1 MDKQHRH
8 DLKRD
13 VFQEEVVH
21 SLDWLGEHRQL
32 ATRIGIGVVAA
43 AVIGGGIWY
52 YLGQQQFARQE
63 ELYKALRIY
72 NAEVTSENRPGIL
85 TYKDPAQKDK
95 DVRKA
100 LGDVIAKSAGS
111 FEGLSAKYYLASQE
125 LNQGKAAEAEKL
137 LRDVTGAGD
146 RNLRS
151 LGKLALGQL
160 LMGSGK
166 RAEGE
171 KLLRELMDN
180 PSALVSKE
188 QATIALAEGIA
199 RENAAEARKLL
210 EPLRGSDRGAVSR
223 SALTLLGQL
232 TAQGQ

>member
-13 VFQEEVVH
+13 VFQEEVAQ

-32 ATRIGIGVVAA
+32 ATRVGIGVVAA
-43 AVIGGGIWY
+43 AVIAGGIWY
-52 YLGQQQFARQE
+52 YLGQQRFARQE
-63 ELYKALRIY
+63 DLYKALRVF
-72 NAEVTSENRPGIL
+72 NAEVTRESRPGIL
-85 TYKDPAQKDK
+85 TFQDPATKDK
-95 DVRKA
+95 EARKA
-100 LGDVIAKSAGS
+100 LGEVIAKGGSS
-111 FEGLSAKYYLASQE
+111 FEGLSAKYYLASLE
-125 LNQGKAAEAEKL
+125 LNQGKAAEAEKY
-137 LRDVTGAGD
+137 LREVADASD
-146 RNLRS
+146 KNLRS

-166 RAEGE
+166 RPEGE
-171 KLLRELMDN
+171 KLLRDLMNN
-180 PSALVSKE
+180 PSTLVSKE

-210 EPLRGSDRGAVSR
+210 EPLRGSERGAVSR

-232 TAQGQ
+232 SAPGQ

>member
-13 VFQEEVVH
+13 VFQEEVAQ
-21 SLDWLGEHRQL
+21 SLDWLGAHKQL
-32 ATRIGIGVVAA
+32 VTRIGIGVAA
-43 AVIGGGIWY
+43 VAVIGGAIWY
-52 YLGQQQFARQE
+52 YLGQQRMQRQE

-72 NAEVTSENRPGIL
+72 NAEVTAESRPGIL
-85 TYKDPAQKDK
+85 TFKDAATKDQEA
-95 DVRKA
+95 RKA
-100 LGDVIAKSAGS
+100 LGSLAAKGGSS
-111 FEGLSAKYYLASQE
+111 FEGLSAKYYLAS
-125 LNQGKAAEAEKL
+125 LDLSQGKTADAEKL
-137 LRDVTGAGD
+137 LREVAGAGD

-160 LMGSGK
+160 LVGSGK

-188 QATIALAEGIA
+188 QATIALAEA
-199 RENAAEARKLL
+199 LATESPAEARKLV

-232 TAQGQ
+232 SARGQ